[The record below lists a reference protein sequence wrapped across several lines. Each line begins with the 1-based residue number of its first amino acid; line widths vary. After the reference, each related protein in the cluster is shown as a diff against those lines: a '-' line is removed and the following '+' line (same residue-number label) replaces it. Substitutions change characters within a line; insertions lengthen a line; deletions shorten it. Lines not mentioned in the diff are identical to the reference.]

1 MGARRPW
8 SGLVLQAGDLRP
20 LRDRPLPL
28 RDSDPVNTVG
38 EPYSGKPNV
47 RFDEG
52 RLGRAGPKPAAYST
66 TRGGRDADLAPP
78 PRLNPSEGWKWRQF
92 HRIPP
97 RRRARRLDWEGWTT
111 LPRARFAIP
120 GGSG

>member
-66 TRGGRDADLAPP
+66 TSGAGSVEVMP
-78 PRLNPSEGWKWRQF
+78 
-92 HRIPP
+92 
-97 RRRARRLDWEGWTT
+97 
-111 LPRARFAIP
+111 LPRFNRSGTVGLMPLPPFP
-120 GGSG
+120 GPSVRNWSTAGSRGR